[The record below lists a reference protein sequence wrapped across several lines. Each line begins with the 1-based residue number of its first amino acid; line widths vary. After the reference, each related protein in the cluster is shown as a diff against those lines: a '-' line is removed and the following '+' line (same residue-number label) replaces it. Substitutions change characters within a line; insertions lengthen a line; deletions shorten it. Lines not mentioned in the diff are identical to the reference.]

1 MTSAFNL
8 RRALGTGGR
17 FLIVGALSTLI
28 EIAFF
33 NAFVYLLGWDV
44 VVAKVAASLIALVN
58 AYFGNR
64 EWTFRGRARRGRAAE
79 IALFVATN
87 AFTTALGAAVVW
99 AGVSIAGDVLG
110 SAPGPVVVNAVNVVS
125 IGIVVGVRFAL
136 YHWAVFRA
144 GPGGP
149 PSADA

>member
-99 AGVSIAGDVLG
+99 SGVSIAGDVLG
-110 SAPGPVVVNAVNVVS
+110 SPPGPVVVNVVNVVS

-144 GPGGP
+144 RPGRP